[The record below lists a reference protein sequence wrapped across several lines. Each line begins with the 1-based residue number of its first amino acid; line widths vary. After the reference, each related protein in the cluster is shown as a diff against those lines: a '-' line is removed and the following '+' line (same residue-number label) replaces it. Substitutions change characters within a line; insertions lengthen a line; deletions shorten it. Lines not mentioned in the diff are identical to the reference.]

1 MQPAVIEG
9 QTIVPQPTVSHPSV
23 ALPTTTTRQPVRV
36 VGADSDATPEVIPF
50 PGVPVAPTG
59 PARPAPPPAAAIA
72 VARRRERGQTTA
84 EYALVLVGAATIAML
99 IVAWAGSTSR
109 ISGLFDTVIRSV
121 TSLLA

>member
-1 MQPAVIEG
+1 MHQI
-9 QTIVPQPTVSHPSV
+9 TVPHPS
-23 ALPTTTTRQPVRV
+23 AAPTAHRPVDQAA
-36 VGADSDATPEVIPF
+36 GTADADPTPEVIPF
-50 PGVPVAPTG
+50 PGAVGAPTA
-59 PARPAPPPAAAIA
+59 PAAPTPSPPAAAVA
-72 VARRRERGQTTA
+72 VIRHRERGQTTA

>member
-23 ALPTTTTRQPVRV
+23 ALPTTTRQPLRV
-36 VGADSDATPEVIPF
+36 VGADSDAAPEVIPL
-50 PGVPVAPTG
+50 PGVPVTPTG
-59 PARPAPPPAAAIA
+59 PAGPTPPPAAAIA
-72 VARRRERGQTTA
+72 LARHRERGQTTA

>member
-1 MQPAVIEG
+1 MPDPIVIYPSTAHPRTAHRSAQPA
-9 QTIVPQPTVSHPSV
+9 T
-23 ALPTTTTRQPVRV
+23 
-36 VGADSDATPEVIPF
+36 GAPGAGSPPEVIPF
-50 PGVPVAPTG
+50 PGTPAAPTG
-59 PARPAPPPAAAIA
+59 PTPPPAAALA
-72 VARRRERGQTTA
+72 VARHRERGQTTA